1 MAMFKSAGVLCGLV
15 AMALA
20 SPALAAAESYVID
33 APDAHASINFKISH
47 LGFSWLI
54 GRFDRFS
61 GTFDFDPQA
70 PDKSKVRVEIDT
82 SSVNSNQ
89 AQRDKHLRSPEFLD
103 VAKFPKATF
112 ESTNIKV
119 LDDGSADVSGRL
131 TLHGVTKDIVI
142 KAKKVGS
149 GDDPWGGFRRGFEG
163 TTSLKLKDYNI
174 NFNLGPSST
183 EVELNLYIEGIRQ

>member
-1 MAMFKSAGVLCGLV
+1 MTIKSAILVCGLV
-15 AMALA
+15 VMALGVP
-20 SPALAAAESYVID
+20 SLAKAESYVID
-33 APDAHASINFKISH
+33 APDAHASINFKIRH

-61 GTFDFDPQA
+61 GTFDFDPDA
-70 PDKSKVRVEIDT
+70 PEKSKVRVEIDT
-82 SSVNSNQ
+82 ASVNSNQ
-89 AQRDKHLRSPEFLD
+89 AQRDKHLRSADFLD

-112 ESTNIKV
+112 ESTSIKV
-119 LDDGSADVSGRL
+119 LDDGSADVSGKL

-142 KAKKVGS
+142 KARQVGS

-174 NFNLGPSST
+174 NLNLGPSST